1 MTVQLKRPR
10 SETRAFQDIALANED
25 KVQEFTIQAFEGLCD
40 NLETICPSVSTWR
53 QEQNHT
59 GEVTYPDRQR
69 TLDFLFGTAPK
80 AVPPVIKRT
89 KTKK

>member
-1 MTVQLKRPR
+1 MTVLLKRPR
-10 SETRAFQDIALANED
+10 SETRAFQEIALADDE
-25 KVQEFTIQAFEGLCD
+25 KVQEMTIQAFDSLCD

-53 QEQNHT
+53 LEQNHT

-89 KTKK
+89 K

>member
-1 MTVQLKRPR
+1 MTVIFKRTS
-10 SETRAFQDIALANED
+10 SETRAFQEIALADDE
-25 KVQEFTIQAFEGLCD
+25 KVQEMTIQAFEGLCD

-89 KTKK
+89 KTK

>member
-10 SETRAFQDIALANED
+10 SETRAFQEIALANED
-25 KVQEFTIQAFEGLCD
+25 EVQEMTIQAFEGLCD

-59 GEVTYPDRQR
+59 GEVAKKLTVCLAHLK
-69 TLDFLFGTAPK
+69 TLN
-80 AVPPVIKRT
+80 INI
-89 KTKK
+89 